1 MKKVSILFVILLLAV
16 ACKED
21 KKNDQTTT
29 LTPPPTIP
37 VEDFFKNSEQ
47 RTFRLSPNG
56 EFIAYLAPYESRM
69 NIHVRKFDSDSVT
82 RVTSV
87 TDRDLAGY
95 FWAND
100 NRLVYIRDKG
110 GNENFH
116 LFAVDKDGSNE
127 KDLTPFDGVRAQ
139 IIDDLED
146 NEDEMIVGLN
156 KRNPQVF
163 DPYRIN
169 IKTGEMKLL
178 YENPGN
184 ITGWQTDHDGKLRLA
199 YVTNGVDNSILYR
212 ESEDKPFEEVITT
225 DFKQTLA
232 PQFFDFENPDVVY
245 AVSNLGRDKT
255 AVVKYDLKN
264 KKELEEIFIDDEVD
278 TDGISYSRK
287 RKVPTVITYIKAK
300 INRKF
305 LDDEAKSI
313 FTAFEKELGTSN
325 EYYITSSNKNEDKFL
340 VYAGDDKSRGMYYY
354 FDKNSGKIEHLADL
368 SPWIKP
374 EQMADMKP
382 ISYTSRDGLT
392 INGYLTLPVGR
403 EAKNLPVVINPHGG
417 PWARDNWGFNPEVQL
432 LANRGYAVLQMNFR
446 GSTGYGKEFWESS
459 FKQWGQTMQNDIT
472 DGVKWLLD
480 EGIAD
485 PERVAIY
492 GGSYG
497 GYATLA
503 GITNTPDLYAAAV
516 DYVGVSNLFTFMETI
531 PPYWEP
537 YKKMLYE
544 MVGDPNTKDSIMMK
558 ENSPVFNVDKIKSAL
573 FIAQG
578 ANDPRVNK
586 DESDQMVEA
595 LKKRGVHVQYM
606 VKDNEGH
613 GFHNE
618 ENRFDFYNAMT
629 KFLDENLKEK
639 ADKIKT

>member
-1 MKKVSILFVILLLAV
+1 MKKVSMFFIILLLAI

-21 KKNDQTTT
+21 KKSDQETA

-156 KRNPQVF
+156 KRIPQVF

-199 YVTNGVDNSILYR
+199 FVTNGVDTSILYR

-287 RKVPTVITYIKAK
+287 RKVPTVITYTKAK

-305 LDDEAKSI
+305 LDDESKSI

-403 EAKNLPVVINPHGG
+403 EAKNLPVVVNPHGG

-472 DGVKWLLD
+472 DGVKWLVD